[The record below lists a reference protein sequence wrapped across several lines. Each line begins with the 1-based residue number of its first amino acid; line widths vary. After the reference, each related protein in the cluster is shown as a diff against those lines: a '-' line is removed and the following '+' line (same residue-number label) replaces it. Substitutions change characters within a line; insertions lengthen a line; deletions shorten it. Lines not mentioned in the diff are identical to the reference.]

1 MRKGKDVLAMVF
13 ALEVLVPVMLISME
27 KVVSMQFVLITAANM
42 ALATWKP
49 TAVCVMKDGQV
60 MVVTFGPSIL
70 TFNNIFQMKDLTAIR
85 QETGGFGQACG
96 SLMQLATNG

>member
-1 MRKGKDVLAMVF
+1 MTKLDIKQNTNKLLF
-13 ALEVLVPVMLISME
+13 LPME

-60 MVVTFGPSIL
+60 MLVVFYPSIL